1 MVKKVSCSST
11 FIRAAS
17 AEFCRGRPNRAG
29 GERRAERNCAV
40 MEEEEKLGSMLS
52 SLASSSFPSSPP
64 LRLKSCA
71 VAEGTEFTYRVS
83 EGEEGLRGGGSQC
96 RLQRGERREGE
107 CVHNMLLL
115 LGNGW

>member
-1 MVKKVSCSST
+1 
-11 FIRAAS
+11 
-17 AEFCRGRPNRAG
+17 
-29 GERRAERNCAV
+29 

-64 LRLKSCA
+64 PRLKSCA

-83 EGEEGLRGGGSQC
+83 EGEEGLRGGEGGSQC
-96 RLQRGERREGE
+96 RLQRGKGEGE